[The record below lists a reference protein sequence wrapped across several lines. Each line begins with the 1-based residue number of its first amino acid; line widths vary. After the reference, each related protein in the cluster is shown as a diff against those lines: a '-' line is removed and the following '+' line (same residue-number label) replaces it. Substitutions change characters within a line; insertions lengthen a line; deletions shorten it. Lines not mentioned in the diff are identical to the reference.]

1 MFWNATSWL
10 RTEIHR
16 HGSSSTK
23 DLSKLWNVQGHTSFF
38 FLQWNYPLLECS
50 MAWHIWRVSFHFDV
64 KLGFLGRFVSSGP
77 TDALWEIC
85 DNQRCRSWSNRGFLA
100 SSVYVRAG
108 PCLKAAWTCH
118 FWSFLVTLGVG
129 VTNGTLWWM
138 MGALGALAASS
149 YFARP
154 RGGHFSAVDS
164 EPDCPKSQWVARCS
178 TWVTHGTGIGRR
190 SQNEFGHGF
199 VFYMFLWNLRRINR
213 LHGQMLPYGCGSQH
227 WLWVL
232 LDLWLMAD
240 LHLRNF
246 NRRDSIQRKLKKQQ
260 LGITGI
266 NNCHHTLSQLIH
278 VYCI

>member
-1 MFWNATSWL
+1 MCVKVKSCTSKYLLQNAGYFSCANVLKCNILAEDRNTSPRVFL
-10 RTEIHR
+10 YKGPVKVVECARSHVVFI
-16 HGSSSTK
+16 
-23 DLSKLWNVQGHTSFF
+23 

-50 MAWHIWRVSFHFDV
+50 MAWRIWRVSFHFDV
-64 KLGFLGRFVSSGP
+64 TLGFLGRFVSSGP
-77 TDALWEIC
+77 VRNLWQPAMPELKQQRIPGIECVCASGPLFEGAL
-85 DNQRCRSWSNRGFLA
+85 DL
-100 SSVYVRAG
+100 SSVG
-108 PCLKAAWTCH
+108 AW
-118 FWSFLVTLGVG
+118 
-129 VTNGTLWWM
+129 
-138 MGALGALAASS
+138 GALAASS
-149 YFARP
+149 CSCTATRWTFQCGWFRARL
-154 RGGHFSAVDS
+154 S
-164 EPDCPKSQWVARCS
+164 EVSVGS
-178 TWVTHGTGIGRR
+178 TWVTHATGIGRR

-266 NNCHHTLSQLIH
+266 NSCHHTLSQLIH